1 MIVAIFRLF
10 SFPFE
15 EELYL
20 DLGNDTNL
28 KVKING
34 FFLNLITDYNQTKH
48 ILKF

>member
-10 SFPFE
+10 SFPFD

-28 KVKING
+28 EFKIYG
-34 FFLNLITDYNQTKH
+34 FFLNLIIENN
-48 ILKF
+48 

>member
-1 MIVAIFRLF
+1 MTVAIFRLF

-28 KVKING
+28 EVKIYG
-34 FFLNLITDYNQTKH
+34 FFLNLITENN
-48 ILKF
+48 

>member
-1 MIVAIFRLF
+1 MIVPIFRLF

-28 KVKING
+28 EVKIYR
-34 FFLNLITDYNQTKH
+34 FFLNLITENN
-48 ILKF
+48 

>member
-28 KVKING
+28 EVKIYG
-34 FFLNLITDYNQTKH
+34 FFFNLITDYN
-48 ILKF
+48 

>member
-20 DLGNDTNL
+20 DSGNDTNL
-28 KVKING
+28 EVTYG
-34 FFLNLITDYNQTKH
+34 FFLNLITDYN
-48 ILKF
+48 